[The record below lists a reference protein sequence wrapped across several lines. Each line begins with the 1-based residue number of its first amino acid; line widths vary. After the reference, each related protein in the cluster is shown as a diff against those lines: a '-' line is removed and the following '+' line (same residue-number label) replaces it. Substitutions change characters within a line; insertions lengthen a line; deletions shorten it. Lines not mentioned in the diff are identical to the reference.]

1 MVSSMC
7 TDLLRVVSKKPDFLD
22 RWRFFAI
29 SERFLINGIGDCF
42 VDSVVGVRRCPQ
54 KGLVLDGCLCEL
66 DFGFVSEILRWLID
80 CLLGCLLSSKY
91 STLK

>member
-7 TDLLRVVSKKPDFLD
+7 KDLLRVASKKPDFLD
-22 RWRFFAI
+22 RFFAI

-54 KGLVLDGCLCEL
+54 KGLVLDGCLSEL
-66 DFGFVSEILRWLID
+66 DFGFVSEILRWSVD

-91 STLK
+91 SPLK